1 MSKTEI
7 TFPKLSFRQLLS
19 ISQSFICCLKTV
31 LYVMLYS
38 TDLTFWGGGWY
49 LLLSLLKG
57 TSLSRLNLMF
67 CVTTS
72 CENKLWRKAFRVFVG
87 NCLLVKSQWE
97 RHPLLLTFSSAIF
110 FKKDNHFWTSSFLRG
125 WIAFFKNK
133 NSSQNWDARCSR
145 LKI

>member
-19 ISQSFICCLKTV
+19 ISQCFICCLKTV
-31 LYVMLYS
+31 S
-38 TDLTFWGGGWY
+38 FSIDLTIWGGGWH

-110 FKKDNHFWTSSFLRG
+110 FKKKDNHFWTSSFLRG
-125 WIAFFKNK
+125 WIAFFLNK
-133 NSSQNWDARCSR
+133 NSCQNWEARCSR